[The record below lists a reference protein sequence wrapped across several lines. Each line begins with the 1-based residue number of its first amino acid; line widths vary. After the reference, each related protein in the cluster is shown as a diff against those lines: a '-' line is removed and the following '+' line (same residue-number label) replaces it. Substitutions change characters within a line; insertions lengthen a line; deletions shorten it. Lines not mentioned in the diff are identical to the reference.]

1 MVSDPTEV
9 ANLCMQPREPRA
21 RHRLA
26 RDLATAVI
34 GWAQM
39 PDLALAANNPAA
51 FIHDMDAR
59 SPASRERV
67 PTCGSRSGVNEDW
80 QEESLWQKS
89 PKRRRPMG
97 PIVDGRHSLRH

>member
-9 ANLCMQPREPRA
+9 ANLCTQPRELPA

-26 RDLATAVI
+26 RDLAAAVI
-34 GWAQM
+34 RWAQM
-39 PDLALAANNPAA
+39 PDLALAANDPAA

-59 SPASRERV
+59 SPALRERAA
-67 PTCGSRSGVNEDW
+67 TCESRSGVNGDW
-80 QEESLWQKS
+80 QGEWLWQKS

-97 PIVDGRHSLRH
+97 PIVDGRHSLRQ